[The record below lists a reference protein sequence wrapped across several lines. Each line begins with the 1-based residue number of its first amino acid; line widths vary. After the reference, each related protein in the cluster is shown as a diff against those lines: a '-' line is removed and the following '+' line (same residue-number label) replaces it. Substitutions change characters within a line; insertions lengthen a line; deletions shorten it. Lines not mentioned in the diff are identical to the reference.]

1 MSYFD
6 RKRLRERSSAENY
19 YYMVMDANRVI
30 DAGPKG
36 NAARFM
42 NHSCDP
48 NCETEVGRY
57 MKIKECVINRILI
70 TRPLNS
76 ELK

>member
-1 MSYFD
+1 MLCYDTNFVMGLFD
-6 RKRLRERSSAENY
+6 RKRLSDKSSAENY
-19 YYMVMDANRVI
+19 YYMVMDAHRVI

-48 NCETEVGRY
+48 NCETEVKQR
-57 MKIKECVINRILI
+57 
-70 TRPLNS
+70 
-76 ELK
+76 